1 MILRRAGLYDMPELA
16 LLYRATVRRHLPFL
30 PELHT
35 PQDERT
41 WFCERLFADFD
52 VWVAQDGK
60 LLLGYIAFRGGFINH
75 LFLDADRLGQGVGS
89 ALLALAKEE
98 YAELGLWTF
107 QQNTRAR
114 AFYERHGFTAL
125 RFTDGDDNEEHM
137 PDVFYVWKRSDV
149 TS

>member
-1 MILRRAGLYDMPELA
+1 MPELA

-35 PQDERT
+35 PQEERI
-41 WFCERLFADFD
+41 WFCERLFTDFD

-60 LLLGYIAFRGGFINH
+60 TLLGYIAFRGGFINH

-98 YAELGLWTF
+98 YAELSLWTF

-125 RFTDGDDNEEHM
+125 RFTDGEDNEEHM
-137 PDVFYVWKRSDV
+137 PDVFYVWKRLDV